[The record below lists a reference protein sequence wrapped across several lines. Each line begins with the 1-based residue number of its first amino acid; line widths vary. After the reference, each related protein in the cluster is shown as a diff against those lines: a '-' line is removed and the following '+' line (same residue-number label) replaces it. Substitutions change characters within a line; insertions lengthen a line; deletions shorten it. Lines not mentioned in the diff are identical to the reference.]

1 VVRVV
6 DLGHDVG
13 DGELQL
19 VDPEPARRVVRDETE
34 ARTEEVQDGRGLRHH
49 DFTSAEYRRSKGN
62 VRTELAP
69 EHAEN
74 RFDPA
79 ALAPRS
85 SGDVDVGCAGL
96 LEGQADELATPL
108 DSRPVIE
115 RVLGVGH
122 CAPSCQEDLL
132 ENRLSNR
139 AATVRFSNRRSTNM
153 AGGVN
158 KVILVGNL
166 GADPEVRFTPS
177 GQAVANFR
185 IATSESW
192 TDKSGQKQERTEWHR
207 IVVWGK
213 LGELCGE
220 YLAKGR
226 QCFVEGRLQTREWTD
241 KENKKNY
248 TTEVVASNVVFLG
261 GRGEGAGTGRPRA
274 NGASD
279 FGPPP
284 PQMEELNQAAGAAED
299 DIPF

>member
-1 VVRVV
+1 
-6 DLGHDVG
+6 
-13 DGELQL
+13 
-19 VDPEPARRVVRDETE
+19 
-34 ARTEEVQDGRGLRHH
+34 
-49 DFTSAEYRRSKGN
+49 
-62 VRTELAP
+62 
-69 EHAEN
+69 
-74 RFDPA
+74 
-79 ALAPRS
+79 
-85 SGDVDVGCAGL
+85 
-96 LEGQADELATPL
+96 
-108 DSRPVIE
+108 
-115 RVLGVGH
+115 
-122 CAPSCQEDLL
+122 
-132 ENRLSNR
+132 
-139 AATVRFSNRRSTNM
+139 M

-192 TDKSGQKQERTEWHR
+192 NDKSGQKQERTEWHR

-220 YLAKGR
+220 YLKKGR

-248 TTEVVASNVVFLG
+248 TTEVVANNVVFLG
-261 GRGEGAGTGRPRA
+261 GRDGAGAGAGPRA
-274 NGASD
+274 ASGGGRNED

-284 PQMEELNQAAGAAED
+284 PGMDEGMNQSSGGGED